1 MEKVDEKISYIFA
14 DVFNRRAEALLAK
27 TKVGLSQISK
37 EDIQQ
42 LVHDFQV
49 YLIELELHN
58 EKLQRSGHALV
69 RSQKRYAKLYDF
81 APIGYLTLNKEGNIV
96 ESNLTIA
103 RLLGVARMD
112 LIGRRLGDYINP
124 DDAEIYS
131 AYLDHFNKH
140 LYKQSLELRL
150 KKPNGSLLEVELQG
164 IVNYNNNDETEI
176 WIAIVEANQCKQ
188 VRKSIDNLNRQLEK
202 NLDGKST
209 DMIAMNK
216 ELQNH
221 IRELAHSRHELEER
235 EARLNSIFNAA
246 VEGIITIDEGGFIVC
261 ANKAV
266 THIFGYSENEII
278 GANICKLMPYSAN
291 SKNYFPDYL
300 IKNKESF
307 VGQIRELEGKHKN
320 GLKIPIDLSIAEFHI
335 DNKYYFTGIIRDV
348 TERKLK
354 EQRDKEHLNELAH
367 VTRLGLMGEMA
378 SGIAHEV
385 NQPITAVANYTQA
398 CLHFIKTGNPDVFK
412 LTEAMEKA
420 NEQALK
426 AGQIIRRMRDFVRSR
441 KMQRTEVKINALVKE
456 TVSLCEAECKQHGIT
471 CKLELTDYLPDVF
484 VDSVHIEQ
492 VILNLIR
499 NSVEALNTLPKDSQ
513 KLLVIQTYLNEEN
526 EIEVRI
532 KDNGPGLN
540 DVQKLEIAKPFY
552 TTKESGMG
560 MGLSISRSIVEAHNG
575 VLRFNSKKEKGS
587 TFYFTLPVTKRAS

>member
-1 MEKVDEKISYIFA
+1 DAFKK
-14 DVFNRRAEALLAK
+14 RAESMLAK
-27 TKVGLSQISK
+27 TKADLSRISK

-42 LVHDFQV
+42 LIHDFQV

-58 EKLQRSGHALV
+58 EKLQRTEHELA

-81 APIGYLTLNKEGNIV
+81 APIGYLTLNKEGTIV
-96 ESNLTIA
+96 ESNLTTA
-103 RLLGVARMD
+103 RSLGISRLE
-112 LIGRRLGDYINP
+112 LIGRKLTDFIYA
-124 DDAEIYS
+124 DDVELYTD
-131 AYLDHFNKH
+131 YLDHFTKH

-150 KKPNGSLLEVELQG
+150 KKANGLLLEVELQG
-164 IVNYNNNDETEI
+164 TVNYNNNDETEI
-176 WIAIVEANQCKQ
+176 WLAVVEANQCRP
-188 VRKSIDNLNRQLEK
+188 VRQSIDSLNQQLENK
-202 NLDGKST
+202 LNGNST
-209 DMIAMNK
+209 DMIAINR

-246 VEGIITIDEGGFIVC
+246 VEGIITIDEYGFIVC
-261 ANKAV
+261 VNKAI

-278 GANICKLMPYSAN
+278 GENISLLLPHLCSNDKS
-291 SKNYFPDYL
+291 YFLDYL
-300 IKNKESF
+300 FNNKTSI
-307 VGQIRELEGKHKN
+307 VGQVRELEGKHKC
-320 GLKIPIDLSIAEFHI
+320 GVIIPIDLSIAEFHI

-354 EQRDKEHLNELAH
+354 EQKDKEHLNELAH

-398 CLHFIKTGNPDVFK
+398 CLHYLRTGKPDVFK
-412 LTEAMEKA
+412 LAETMEKA
-420 NEQALK
+420 NDQALK

-441 KMQRTEVKINALVKE
+441 KMLRTIVKINGLVKE
-456 TVSLCEAECKQHGIT
+456 AVSLCEADCKQQGIN
-471 CKLELTDYLPDVF
+471 CKLELSQNLPDVF

-499 NSVEALNTLPKDSQ
+499 NSVEALNTLPQDSQ
-513 KLLVIQTYLNEEN
+513 KLLVVQTYLNEEN

-540 DVQKLEIAKPFY
+540 DAQKLEISKPFF

-587 TFYFTLPVTKRAS
+587 TFYFTLPVVKGAS